1 MWDITDERRNRLEIE
16 RTGQLEAAHE
26 VRHQA
31 ESDGRS

>member
-16 RTGQLEAAHE
+16 RTGQLEAAGE
-26 VRHQA
+26 AGHQA

>member
-16 RTGQLEAAHE
+16 RAGQREAAHE